1 MLLVTGYLEMRL
13 QDHLQDDVREAYG
26 KSAQIA
32 CEQIAAIRTVAS
44 LRREAALHAEFVA
57 SMDAPVRKAMLST
70 TKSTFVYR
78 YLTILL
84 SIVLC
89 IQSERSTFH
98 KRIPTFIWSIHFRH
112 CCFGMAAHFFE
123 LENTR

>member
-1 MLLVTGYLEMRL
+1 MRL

-44 LRREAALHAEFVA
+44 LRREAALHAEFLA

-70 TKSTFVYR
+70 AKSTFVYPN
-78 YLTILL
+78 LK
-84 SIVLC
+84 IVPIVVLW
-89 IQSERSTFH
+89 IQSERPPFY
-98 KRIPTFIWSIHFRH
+98 
-112 CCFGMAAHFFE
+112 
-123 LENTR
+123 